1 MLCVF
6 TTWGMSSLLHGNSMI
21 WSYDY
26 FLLNCLDPYFH
37 ALQYLYTYDIC
48 NMYSNTVFLVC
59 IDFYGVCYIVILT
72 DGSFLCYSCDQFST
86 NKLYRD
92 PGGREASV
100 VMGTR
105 FGIPNDAVRASH
117 FARHHL
123 YIVTSRRRSN
133 DLFERFWTLN
143 QVLQSRL
150 RWHSCHRLQVP
161 RSVDS
166 QSLGVQNNQNNS
178 MYVSCAVHEQH
189 FVLYTSFSQR

>member
-1 MLCVF
+1 MCIYDRAYVF
-6 TTWGMSSLLHGNSMI
+6 TAAWKLHDLVLRLLPVELP
-21 WSYDY
+21 WSI
-26 FLLNCLDPYFH
+26 FPCVTIF
-37 ALQYLYTYDIC
+37 TYNIC

-59 IDFYGVCYIVILT
+59 IHFYGVCCIVFST
-72 DGSFLCYSCDQFST
+72 DGSFLYYSCDQFST
-86 NKLYRD
+86 NKLYQD

-100 VMGTR
+100 IMGTR